1 MTVYHRLVDRRVVAA
16 AHENGAEVWTW
27 TVDDPRELARLEEL
41 GVDGVCSDRPASHG
55 LG

>member
-16 AHENGAEVWTW
+16 VHEHGGEIWTW
-27 TVDDPRELARLEEL
+27 TVDDPRELARLAEL

-55 LG
+55 LA